1 MTGPS
6 ILNNI
11 GLQANYLHPDV
22 TDRWAFCSHHLW
34 SPCDREFLKAA
45 RPGFFGMQRTVSRLE
60 HWVRPVAAVVANQY
74 TFHLED
80 TKTPGALIKDT
91 WENEMKVRLAIK
103 LGATVE
109 YSATWANQID
119 TSSVMP
125 VEPEFGGQQHMEDTV
140 SKVQQCA
147 NMTLSGSAIMRSE
160 SPRSVINLLGYICS
174 ETFSS
179 SVKSQGA

>member
-1 MTGPS
+1 MSGCKTDPS
-6 ILNNI
+6 ILNSN
-11 GLQANYLHPDV
+11 LANYLHPDV
-22 TDRWAFCSHHLW
+22 IDGHFVHIT
-34 SPCDREFLKAA
+34 
-45 RPGFFGMQRTVSRLE
+45 FGHPVIEMSRLE

-80 TKTPGALIKDT
+80 TKTPG
-91 WENEMKVRLAIK
+91 VRLAIK

-109 YSATWANQID
+109 YLATWANQID

-125 VEPEFGGQQHMEDTV
+125 VEPEFGGHPTVEDPVPSLDTEV
-140 SKVQQCA
+140 NVRAGA

-160 SPRSVINLLGYICS
+160 FPRSVINLLGYICS